1 LIVLLRLLQ
10 FCSGS
15 TVRLREPMFLGDR
28 NRLFNDEMTG
38 ALLNRLP
45 QWSVDRNDAFC

>member
-10 FCSGS
+10 FCSAS
-15 TVRLREPMFLGDR
+15 TVRLREPMFFWGDR

-45 QWSVDRNDAFC
+45 WPVDRNKAFC